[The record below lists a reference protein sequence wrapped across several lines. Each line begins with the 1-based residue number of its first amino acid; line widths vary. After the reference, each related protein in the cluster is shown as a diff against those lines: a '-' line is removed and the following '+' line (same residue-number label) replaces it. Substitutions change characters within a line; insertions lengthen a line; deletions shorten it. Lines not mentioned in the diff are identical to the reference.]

1 MSSPLAILNINKKDE
16 RNNNDKRIK
25 TTEDSLEI

>member
-1 MSSPLAILNINKKDE
+1 MSSSLAILNMNKKDE

-25 TTEDSLEI
+25 TTEDPLEI

>member
-1 MSSPLAILNINKKDE
+1 MSSSLVILNMNKKDE

-25 TTEDSLEI
+25 TTEDPLEI

>member
-1 MSSPLAILNINKKDE
+1 MSSSLAILNMNKKDE

-25 TTEDSLEI
+25 TTEDSLDI

>member
-1 MSSPLAILNINKKDE
+1 MSSSLAILNMNKKDE

-25 TTEDSLEI
+25 STEDPLEI

>member
-1 MSSPLAILNINKKDE
+1 MSSPLAILNMNKKDE

-25 TTEDSLEI
+25 TTEDPLEI

>member
-1 MSSPLAILNINKKDE
+1 MSSSLAILNINKKDE

>member
-1 MSSPLAILNINKKDE
+1 MSSPLAILNMNKKDE

>member
-1 MSSPLAILNINKKDE
+1 MSSSLAILNMNKKDE

>member
-1 MSSPLAILNINKKDE
+1 MSSSLAILNKNKKDE

-25 TTEDSLEI
+25 TTEDPLEI

>member
-1 MSSPLAILNINKKDE
+1 MSSPFAILNMNKKDE

>member
-1 MSSPLAILNINKKDE
+1 MSSSLAILNMNKKDE

-25 TTEDSLEI
+25 TTEDLLEI